1 MVFHCPFTKTFCI
14 LLVVTTLVVRTDPV
28 ALTGLIG
35 IVESIRTMTE
45 GTVAVA
51 VTLSAERA
59 LPAPTVGD

>member
-28 ALTGLIG
+28 ALTGVIEG
-35 IVESIRTMTE
+35 AESIRIAIE